1 MTLKAAKYYLYH
13 SRDGKQTRYKWNG
26 EKSLLWQHIA
36 RIYFMDAESPLKVL
50 SKITY
55 DHISLTTYS
64 VMRVDLPTRILSST
78 MASVLT
84 HQGGNK
90 LSGTANNYD
99 MTDQF
104 FDFMN
109 VWSVSEHI
117 ISKRKI

>member
-1 MTLKAAKYYLYH
+1 
-13 SRDGKQTRYKWNG
+13 
-26 EKSLLWQHIA
+26 
-36 RIYFMDAESPLKVL
+36 
-50 SKITY
+50 
-55 DHISLTTYS
+55 
-64 VMRVDLPTRILSST
+64 

-90 LSGTANNYD
+90 LSGTAKNYD
-99 MTDQF
+99 MTDQ